1 MTLYEMTQNAVALYE
16 LLQMEEIDEQT
27 YLDTL
32 EAMGAEEKI
41 ESYCQIIKQ
50 LQADVEM
57 LATEAARIAARKK
70 TAENSIDRMK
80 AALLAY
86 MQMTKQTKAKGGT
99 FSVSVAS
106 TQKVNVTDESKLP
119 SQWLVPQPPK
129 VDKVGLKEA
138 LKGGA
143 TIEGAELIT
152 TEGVRI
158 R

>member
-57 LATEAARIAARKK
+57 FATEAARIAARKK

-99 FSVSVAS
+99 FPVSVAS
-106 TQKVNVTDESKLP
+106 TQKVNVTDESKVP

>member
-80 AALLAY
+80 AALLLF

-106 TQKVNVTDESKLP
+106 SQKVNVTDESKVP

>member
-16 LLQMEEIDEQT
+16 LLQLEEIDEQT

-50 LQADVEM
+50 PQADAEM

-80 AALLAY
+80 EALLTY

-106 TQKVNVTDESKLP
+106 TQKVNVTDESKIP
-119 SQWLVPQPPK
+119 AQWLVPQPPK

-138 LKGGA
+138 LKGGEA
-143 TIEGAELIT
+143 VEGAELIT

>member
-57 LATEAARIAARKK
+57 LATEAARKK

-106 TQKVNVTDESKLP
+106 TQKVNVTDESKVP
-119 SQWLVPQPPK
+119 SQWLVPQPPQ

>member
-106 TQKVNVTDESKLP
+106 TQKVNVTDESKVP

>member
-1 MTLYEMTQNAVALYE
+1 MTLYE
-16 LLQMEEIDEQT
+16 
-27 YLDTL
+27 
-32 EAMGAEEKI
+32 
-41 ESYCQIIKQ
+41 
-50 LQADVEM
+50 
-57 LATEAARIAARKK
+57 TEAARIAARKK

-106 TQKVNVTDESKLP
+106 TQKLNVTDESKVP

>member
-106 TQKVNVTDESKLP
+106 TQTVNVTDESKVP